1 MRPTGL
7 ALLALLLATSTA
19 RAQTRLAVVELAA
32 PQNLSGIS
40 AKLTQDIVE
49 LASKEPQTTVL
60 QPFDVAKALGA
71 EALKRVGECNGK
83 PRCIAQYAGTLPAD
97 RLVVGSLDRTETSY
111 LVRLWLVDLKSQT
124 VVSQV
129 DRSILI
135 ASRRLQ
141 ADVASTIPGLLAGKA
156 EALGKITISAT
167 RGATIY
173 FDGEV
178 AGRAPMTLE
187 TKPGKHTLKLT
198 KQGYL
203 DVERFVTVPE
213 NATEEV
219 TLALLAVPGAKTQ
232 EEEELPM
239 LVKKAPESGGGS
251 SITIPVASWVL
262 GGTAIASAG
271 VATIFAVSAGSLTN
285 KAGDATGTPAAYGIS
300 RTDAQA
306 GKRDAI
312 VADVL
317 FGVAGAS
324 AATAVI
330 LGFVLQEPAAAAD
343 ATPKAA
349 VAPLRGGAAFTLSGS
364 F

>member
-1 MRPTGL
+1 MER
-7 ALLALLLATSTA
+7 ST
-19 RAQTRLAVVELAA
+19 
-32 PQNLSGIS
+32 
-40 AKLTQDIVE
+40 
-49 LASKEPQTTVL
+49 
-60 QPFDVAKALGA
+60 
-71 EALKRVGECNGK
+71 
-83 PRCIAQYAGTLPAD
+83 
-97 RLVVGSLDRTETSY
+97 Y
-111 LVRLWLVDLKSQT
+111 LVKLWLVDLKSQT

-167 RGATIY
+167 KGATIY

-232 EEEELPM
+232 EEELPM
-239 LVKKAPESGGGS
+239 LVKKAPESGGS
-251 SITIPVASWVL
+251 SITIPIASWVL

-271 VATIFAVSAGSLTN
+271 VATIFAVNAGSLTN
-285 KAGDATGTPAAYGIS
+285 KAGTPTGTPAAYAIS

-306 GKRDAI
+306 GQRCAI
-312 VADVL
+312 AADVL
-317 FGVAGAS
+317 FGVAGAA

-330 LGFVLQEPAAAAD
+330 LGFVLQEPAAPAD